1 MNTSDIQAPAKKY
14 ICRLCGS
21 DGVRMIRETTV
32 SAPLESGD
40 FKITDARYGLM
51 LSVFECRDCG
61 FRQCLD
67 AADTTVYYKTLED
80 PEYETGRKERMHQ
93 SRMILRGIIKIIG
106 GKAGGLRLLD
116 VGAGS
121 GILLEAAAEFG
132 LTAEGVEPSDW
143 LRKTA
148 RAHGC
153 VINADILPHP
163 EIRGPYDIITLIDV
177 VEHVS
182 DPVEMVRSA
191 AALLKPGGI
200 AVIATPDVKS
210 AAARLMGWKWWH
222 YRIAHVGY
230 FSRRNLESVC
240 SKAGLKIVSVSR
252 PSWVF
257 SLGYLRDRFE
267 TYLPG
272 WLLPA
277 KKPWMNTRTVNLNLF
292 DSLLIVAKRP

>member
-1 MNTSDIQAPAKKY
+1 MNTPDIQIAGKKY
-14 ICRLCGS
+14 LCRLCGS
-21 DGVRMIRETTV
+21 GSVKMIRETTV
-32 SAPLESGD
+32 RAPLESAD
-40 FKITDARYGLM
+40 FKITDGRYGYM
-51 LSVFECRDCG
+51 LSIFECADCG

-67 AADTTVYYKTLED
+67 ALDTTVYYKALED

-93 SRMILRGIIKIIG
+93 SRMILRRITGIIG
-106 GKAGGLRLLD
+106 GDTAGLRLLD

-132 LTAEGVEPSDW
+132 LKAEGVEPSAW

-153 VINADILPHP
+153 VINADVLPHP

-182 DPVEMVRSA
+182 APLEMIRA
-191 AALLKPGGI
+191 AAELLKPGGI
-200 AVIATPDVKS
+200 IAIATPDVKS

-222 YRIAHVGY
+222 YRIAHLGY
-230 FSRRNLESVC
+230 FSRKNLEAVC
-240 SKAGLKIVSVSR
+240 SKTGLEIISVSR

-257 SLGYLRDRFE
+257 SVGYLRDRFE
-267 TYLPG
+267 AYLPG
-272 WLLPA
+272 WVLPA
-277 KKPWMNTRTVNLNLF
+277 KKPWMNNFTVNLNLF
-292 DSLLIVAKRP
+292 DSLLLVAKRP